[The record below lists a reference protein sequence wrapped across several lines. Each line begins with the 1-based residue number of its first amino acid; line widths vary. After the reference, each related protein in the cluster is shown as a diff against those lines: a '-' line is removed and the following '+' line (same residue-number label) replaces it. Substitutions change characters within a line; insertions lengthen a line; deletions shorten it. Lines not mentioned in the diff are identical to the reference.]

1 MATNYPEIT
10 PEQADLIKNSP
21 LFFVASA
28 SPDLAG
34 VPNGV
39 GPINLSPKGGVP
51 LHVLGPNCVA
61 YLDYVGSGNE
71 TGRHAETNG
80 PVTVMVCSFEETN
93 AGVVRLYGHAKV
105 AQLDDYPYRDKLLSN
120 EAESIHLPMRQVI
133 EVQVDSTITSCGYG
147 VPVMQ
152 FTKERTIKERGR
164 LYKDS

>member
-10 PEQADLIKNSP
+10 QEQADLIKNSP

-34 VPNGV
+34 DPNGV

-61 YLDYVGSGNE
+61 YLDYVGSGNQ
-71 TGRHAETNG
+71 TGIHADANG
-80 PVTVMVCSFEETN
+80 PITVMVCSFEEAN
-93 AGVVRLYGHAKV
+93 AGVVRLYGQAKV
-105 AQLDDYPYRDKLLSN
+105 ASLDDYPHRDKLLADQ
-120 EAESIHLPMRQVI
+120 AEDIALPMRQVI
-133 EVQVDSTITSCGYG
+133 EIEVDSTITSCGYG

-152 FTKERTIKERGR
+152 FKKERTIKERGR
-164 LYKDS
+164 HYKDS

>member
-10 PEQADLIKNSP
+10 PEQADLIKNSS

-71 TGRHAETNG
+71 TGRHA
-80 PVTVMVCSFEETN
+80 
-93 AGVVRLYGHAKV
+93 
-105 AQLDDYPYRDKLLSN
+105 DD
-120 EAESIHLPMRQVI
+120 
-133 EVQVDSTITSCGYG
+133 
-147 VPVMQ
+147 
-152 FTKERTIKERGR
+152 
-164 LYKDS
+164 

>member
-34 VPNGV
+34 DPNGV

-61 YLDYVGSGNE
+61 YLDYVGSGNQ
-71 TGRHAETNG
+71 TGIHADANG
-80 PVTVMVCSFEETN
+80 PITVMVCSFEEAN
-93 AGVVRLYGHAKV
+93 AGVIRLYGHAKV
-105 AQLDDYPYRDKLLSN
+105 AELDDYPHRDKVLSH
-120 EAESIHLPMRQVI
+120 EAEDIHLPMRQVI
-133 EVQVDSTITSCGYG
+133 EIQVDSTITSCGYG
-147 VPVMQ
+147 VPVMR
-152 FTKERTIKERGR
+152 FEKERTIKERGR
-164 LYKDS
+164 RYKDS